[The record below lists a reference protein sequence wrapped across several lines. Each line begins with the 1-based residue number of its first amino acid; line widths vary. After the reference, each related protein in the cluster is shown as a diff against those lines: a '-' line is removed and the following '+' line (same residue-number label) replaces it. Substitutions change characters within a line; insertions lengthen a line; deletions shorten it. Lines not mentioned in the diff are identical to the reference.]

1 MPITWLGNLLSIFHV
16 HIGPSLDEVTIRF
29 PAIGYKFSANTL
41 PSTSR
46 GTIPRVLDGRPTFL
60 IDRMIMNIHQLLS
73 RLTHTHQPAKLDR
86 NPHSFAGNATTELL
100 RKEYKT
106 QADREW
112 KHGKLRM

>member
-1 MPITWLGNLLSIFHV
+1 
-16 HIGPSLDEVTIRF
+16 
-29 PAIGYKFSANTL
+29 
-41 PSTSR
+41 
-46 GTIPRVLDGRPTFL
+46 
-60 IDRMIMNIHQLLS
+60 MNIHQLLS